1 VQGSPQFPLQRA
13 LSPTHFDR
21 WTEVLF
27 SRDGGLI
34 ARILEEQLAFH
45 AHELA
50 STSQPRGLLD

>member
-1 VQGSPQFPLQRA
+1 VQGSPQFPQQRA

-34 ARILEEQLAFH
+34 ARILKEQLAFQ
-45 AHELA
+45 AQVL
-50 STSQPRGLLD
+50 TFTPQPGGLFD